1 VGTGHPVGSEGLDET
16 GAMVLS
22 CIADPGTSSPTGA
35 GEASTHADMQM
46 SAGADTTH
54 PDGTDRSPRSD
65 EVAPECVGDADR
77 LDALLG
83 YGILDTP
90 QEEAFDAIVRLA
102 TRLCGTPVG
111 LITLVT
117 SDRQQFKARVGID
130 QAETPLDHS
139 ICVHAL
145 PETALL
151 IIPDLTLD
159 PRTRTNRSVT
169 GPSAMRFYAAA
180 PLRSPCGHGLGTL
193 CVIDRE
199 PREAGLTAVQAEVL
213 RTLGEQV
220 MALMEA
226 RRALRSQERA
236 AAEHR
241 GNEAFLK
248 GVLAA
253 SQDCIKVLD
262 LEGNIAFMNE
272 PGLRILGIEAF
283 SEVAGTPWDRFWSG
297 PDAARAREAI
307 AAARAGGVGR
317 FEGWADTRLGVVK
330 FWDVVVTPINGAD
343 GRPER
348 LLAISRDQTAARHA
362 ADRQA
367 ALTCLGERLREL
379 DVPGEV
385 AAEAAQAAVWAL
397 HLTRAAYG
405 VVDRSEN
412 EISFERDYAR
422 PGRRSVVG
430 RHRYADYGRY
440 VEDLRRGETVVVPDV
455 RTDPRTAS
463 SLEAL
468 GRYEIGA
475 LVNVPAMADGR
486 LVGVLCL
493 HDAAPRDWTAEDVV
507 FAQAVAER
515 ARLALGRIATEEQQ
529 HLRTREV
536 SHRFKNLLAMVQAI
550 ATQTMRSATDLAG
563 ASDVLAGRLAA
574 LGQSH
579 DLLLDGEIGIS
590 PIRDVVARALHLR
603 ADAADRFDLYGPEVP
618 VSGKVAL
625 SLSLMLHEL
634 ATNAIKYGALSND
647 VGRIAVLWEIRGEG
661 ENARLRLAWRERGGP
676 PVAPPTR
683 KGFGSRLIERGL
695 AGQVGGIVAF
705 DYAPDGLTFTVEA
718 PLAAF
723 KVGA

>member
-1 VGTGHPVGSEGLDET
+1 
-16 GAMVLS
+16 MILS
-22 CIADPGTSSPTGA
+22 GIVDPGASSPIV
-35 GEASTHADMQM
+35 ADEVPLPAVGQ
-46 SAGADTTH
+46 AAVDADAVH
-54 PDGTDRSPRSD
+54 PDGSGSRPRPD
-65 EVAPECVGDADR
+65 GATPGCVDDADR
-77 LDALLG
+77 LEALLG

-111 LITLVT
+111 MITLVT

-151 IIPDLTLD
+151 VIPDLTLD
-159 PRTRTNRSVT
+159 PRTRTTRAVT
-169 GPSAMRFYAAA
+169 GPAAMRFYAAA

-241 GNEAFLK
+241 ENEAFLT

-262 LEGNIAFMNE
+262 LDGNIAFMNE
-272 PGLRILGIEAF
+272 PGLRILEIEAF
-283 SEVAGTPWDRFWSG
+283 GEVAGTPWDRFWSG
-297 PDAARAREAI
+297 PDAAKSREAM

-317 FEGWADTRLGVVK
+317 FEGWADIKLGAAK
-330 FWDVVVTPINGAD
+330 FWDVVVTPINGVD
-343 GRPER
+343 DRPER
-348 LLAISRDQTAARHA
+348 LLAISRDQTAARQA

-367 ALTCLGERLREL
+367 VLTCLGERLREL
-379 DVPGEV
+379 DEPGEV
-385 AAEAAQAAVWAL
+385 VAEAAQAAVWAL

-440 VEDLRRGETVVVPDV
+440 IEGLRRGETVVIQDV
-455 RTDPRTAS
+455 RADPRTAS
-463 SLEAL
+463 NLDAL
-468 GRYEIGA
+468 GRYEIAA

-493 HDAAPRDWTAEDVV
+493 HDAVPRDWTPEDVA

-515 ARLALGRIATEEQQ
+515 TRLALGRIAAEEQQ

-536 SHRFKNLLAMVQAI
+536 GHRFKNLLAMVQAI

-590 PIRDVVARALHLR
+590 PMRDVVARALDLR
-603 ADAADRFDLYGPEVP
+603 ADAADRFDLSGPEVP
-618 VSGKVAL
+618 VGGKVAL

-647 VGRIAVLWEIRGEG
+647 VGRVAVRWEIRTEG
-661 ENARLRLAWRERGGP
+661 EDERLRLVWRERGGP
-676 PVAPPTR
+676 PVAPPMR

-695 AGQVGGIVAF
+695 AGQVGGIVQF

-723 KVGA
+723 KIGA